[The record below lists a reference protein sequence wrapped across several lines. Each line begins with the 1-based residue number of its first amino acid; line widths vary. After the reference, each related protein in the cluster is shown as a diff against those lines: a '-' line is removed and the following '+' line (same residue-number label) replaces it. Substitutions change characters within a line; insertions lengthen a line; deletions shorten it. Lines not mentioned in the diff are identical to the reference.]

1 MHHNFSSLSVFSLV
15 LVAVTGLLATGCAPA
30 RAQVQVS
37 GLQVM
42 NQNELGE
49 SAPVKLRLYPLRSD
63 AKFRATSGDSL
74 WTGDEELLRADLTH
88 APTVTL
94 VSPGGTDRTP
104 TRIEVPLGEGAKW
117 LGVLAL
123 YVKSDAIDRRTLVLP
138 IEDADRMIITCSG
151 YSITAEKVQK

>member
-1 MHHNFSSLSVFSLV
+1 MHYHFSSASVFSLV
-15 LVAVTGLLATGCAPA
+15 LVAVTGLLVTGCAPA

-63 AKFRATSGDSL
+63 TKFRATSGDSL

-123 YVKSDAIDRRTLVLP
+123 YVKSDAIDRRTLLLP

>member
-1 MHHNFSSLSVFSLV
+1 MHLKSFSLPVSFLV
-15 LVAVTGLLATGCAPA
+15 LVTAAGLLATGCAPS
-30 RAQVQVS
+30 RAEVQVS
-37 GLQVM
+37 GMQVM

-63 AKFRATSGDSL
+63 TKFRTSSGDAL

-94 VSPGGTDRTP
+94 VSPGGTDRAP

-138 IEDADRMIITCSG
+138 IEDADSLIITCSG
-151 YSITAEKVQK
+151 YSITAEKKQK